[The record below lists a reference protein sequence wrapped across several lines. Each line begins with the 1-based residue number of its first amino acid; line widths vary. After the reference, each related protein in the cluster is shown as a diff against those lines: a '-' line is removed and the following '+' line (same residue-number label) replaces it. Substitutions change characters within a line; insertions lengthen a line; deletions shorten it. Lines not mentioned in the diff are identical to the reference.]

1 MDPNELH
8 IAIDS
13 VILSIGDIVIDN
25 VTGYLGILLFRHH
38 RIDMLE
44 DDVYVWEVKWISRME
59 SHKDKANVFSIPE
72 ITIWE
77 EEGMKLSI
85 LSGTCEWHS
94 ITGGTFEP

>member
-1 MDPNELH
+1 MHNDLE
-8 IAIDS
+8 S

-25 VTGYLGILLFRHH
+25 VTGYLGILLCCHH

-44 DDVYVWEVKWISRME
+44 DDVYVWEIKWISRLE
-59 SHKDKANVFSIPE
+59 SHKDKAEVFSIPE
-72 ITIWE
+72 VTIWE
-77 EEGMKLSI
+77 DEGMRLSI